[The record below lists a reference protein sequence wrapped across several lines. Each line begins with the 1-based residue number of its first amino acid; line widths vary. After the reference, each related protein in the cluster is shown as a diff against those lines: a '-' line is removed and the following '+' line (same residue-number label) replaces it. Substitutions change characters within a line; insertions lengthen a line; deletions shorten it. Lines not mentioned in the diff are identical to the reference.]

1 MYMKEPMEIERK
13 SFEIIEKEWTQQPK
27 SYAEEQ
33 VMKRIIHTTGDFE
46 YGDLLR
52 VGGDGLEKGL
62 AALKPGFKIYS
73 DTKMIQ
79 SGINKTNLQA
89 LEGTV
94 YNATHDEDVAIQ
106 AKKEGRTRSM
116 VGIEKAVKNED
127 IQIFVIG
134 NAPTALFHL
143 LDLLEERKQS
153 PALIIGVPVGFVGAE
168 ESKEA
173 LMKSPHPYLAVK
185 GRKGGSPVAAAMV
198 NALMKI
204 KVQEADN
211 GRK

>member
-1 MYMKEPMEIERK
+1 MYIKDPMEIERK
-13 SFEIIEKEWTQQPK
+13 SFEIIESEWKQHPK
-27 SYAEEQ
+27 TYEEAQ

-52 VGGDGLEKGL
+52 VGNQGIEKGL
-62 AALKPGFKIYS
+62 AALTPGFTIYS
-73 DTKMIQ
+73 DTQMIQ
-79 SGINKTNLQA
+79 SGINKANLKS
-89 LEGTV
+89 LGGRV

-116 VGIEKAVKNED
+116 VGIEKALKHQD
-127 IQIFVIG
+127 IGIFVIG

-143 LDLLEERKQS
+143 LEILEKRKTS

-204 KVQEADN
+204 KVQEAGY
-211 GRK
+211 GRE

>member
-1 MYMKEPMEIERK
+1 MYIKDPMEIERK
-13 SFEIIEKEWTQQPK
+13 SFEIIESEWKQNPK
-27 SYAEEQ
+27 SYEEAQ
-33 VMKRIIHTTGDFE
+33 IMKRIIHTTGDFE

-52 VGGDGLEKGL
+52 MGEDGIEKGL

-79 SGINKTNLQA
+79 SGINKANLKVLQ
-89 LEGTV
+89 GKM

-173 LMKSPHPYLAVK
+173 LMNSPHPYLAVK

-204 KVQEADN
+204 KVQEAAH
-211 GRK
+211 GGE

>member
-1 MYMKEPMEIERK
+1 MYIKDPKEIEKR
-13 SFEIIEKEWTQQPK
+13 SFEIIEQEWTQQPK
-27 SYAEEQ
+27 SYGEEQ
-33 VMKRIIHTTGDFE
+33 IMKRIIHTTGDFE

-52 VGGDGLEKGL
+52 IGGEGIEKGL

-79 SGINKTNLQA
+79 SGINKRNLEI
-89 LEGTV
+89 LKGTV

-116 VGIEKAVKNED
+116 VGIEKAVKND
-127 IQIFVIG
+127 DVGIFVIG

-143 LDLLEERKQS
+143 LDLLAQKKKS

-168 ESKEA
+168 ESKEQ

-185 GRKGGSPVAAAMV
+185 GRKGGSPVAAAIV
-198 NALMKI
+198 NAMMKI
-204 KVQEADN
+204 KVEERAH
-211 GRK
+211 GRE